1 MMESERT
8 QRPERQSSRYQPV
21 CPGTGLPAETVQ
33 VLGVRHP
40 RGTCAVCAKQLRLD
54 DAGLLPAHA
63 AALPGEP
70 V

>member
-8 QRPERQSSRYQPV
+8 QSPERQGSRHQPL

-40 RGTCAVCAKQLRLD
+40 VGTCTVCAAELRLD
-54 DAGLLPAHA
+54 DAGLVPQHA
-63 AALPGEP
+63 AALPAQP